1 MTITRNGVKIT
12 LTNEELSQAHKEFVT
27 NFMMNELMNNFN
39 ITDKETAKDKK
50 RSPSR
55 PAERA
60 GSASTGCVSIRSAG
74 RCGSKASS

>member
-39 ITDKETAKDKK
+39 ITDKETAKDIANNAYEIYCKGDGK
-50 RSPSR
+50 TEYECIEC
-55 PAERA
+55 AYCEYEN
-60 GSASTGCVSIRSAG
+60 
-74 RCGSKASS
+74 